1 MDIWVYRANLSL
13 SIKQKI
19 CPPYGNPF
27 LGFNITQ
34 LQTNLPIVTLKHNIL
49 KVMENFVVKG
59 IDRDSKVL
67 GALYIL
73 TALTLVSP
81 DAAEARP
88 ELYNSAAPF

>member
-1 MDIWVYRANLSL
+1 MYSHDNPNGTIGIYFRVNPNPDSL
-13 SIKQKI
+13 R
-19 CPPYGNPF
+19 
-27 LGFNITQ
+27 
-34 LQTNLPIVTLKHNIL
+34 PIINYLREDIL
-49 KVMENFVVKG
+49 KIMENLVTKG